1 MLCTKP
7 GFEFWPVDD
16 SRRGI
21 QLRPLLGFDQS
32 DIDRGFGRLCSIG
45 ITPQIAEAFQAAR
58 MYIKIVQAS
67 LATSYDPSLLADQR
81 NLTQYTILS
90 LPPSST
96 IPAQFNHP
104 AHAITYEACRLACW
118 IFSVG
123 VIFPVPAQSTPL
135 ASLARQL
142 QDVLRDPDACGL
154 WTSPQTRIPL
164 LWILML
170 GGIAATEMPER
181 PFFVSA
187 LGRTL
192 GRSGISS
199 WLGVKRV
206 LDIMLWYDMACDES
220 AEALF
225 YDSIRLSNSVAVGS
239 S

>member
-1 MLCTKP
+1 M
-7 GFEFWPVDD
+7 
-16 SRRGI
+16 
-21 QLRPLLGFDQS
+21 
-32 DIDRGFGRLCSIG
+32 
-45 ITPQIAEAFQAAR
+45 AEAFQAAR
-58 MYIKIVQAS
+58 MYINIVRAN
-67 LATSYDPSLLADQR
+67 LAKSHDSSLLADQR

-90 LPPSST
+90 LPPAST
-96 IPAQFNHP
+96 ISHQFVHP

-118 IFSVG
+118 IFAVG

-142 QDVLRDPDACGL
+142 QGVLRDPEASGL

-164 LWILML
+164 LWILVL

-181 PFFVSA
+181 PFFTSA
-187 LGRTL
+187 LERTL
-192 GRSGISS
+192 RRSGISS

-225 YDSIRLSNSVAVGS
+225 YDAIRLANSVSEAQS
-239 S
+239 